1 MRRFRKYRKPNY
13 SRTTKLILIAV
24 LVLLTAVLGYIIMLE
39 ARQIKL
45 ERAGQLPA
53 QQTAQPV
60 QTQQEGETDADAAAG
75 GRTGTGGAAACRG
88 GARRAHRRGEE
99 VQLLSEA
106 GARVRREHARHG

>member
-13 SRTTKLILIAV
+13 SRPTKLILIAV

-60 QTQQEGETDADAAAG
+60 QT
-75 GRTGTGGAAACRG
+75 
-88 GARRAHRRGEE
+88 
-99 VQLLSEA
+99 
-106 GARVRREHARHG
+106 RREYARHGRLRHQRRGRKRR

>member
-60 QTQQEGETDADAAAG
+60 QTQQEGETDADAAAQEAEQAQARSSVQRRRAPRASKRG
-75 GRTGTGGAAACRG
+75 RSTAFIRSWRTGAT
-88 GARRAHRRGEE
+88 
-99 VQLLSEA
+99 
-106 GARVRREHARHG
+106 

>member
-1 MRRFRKYRKPNY
+1 MRRFHKYRKPNY

-60 QTQQEGETDADAAAG
+60 QTPTEGETDADAAAQEAEKAG
-75 GRTGTGGAAACRG
+75 Y
-88 GARRAHRRGEE
+88 
-99 VQLLSEA
+99 QLSA
-106 GARVRREHARHG
+106 

>member
-45 ERAGQLPA
+45 ERASCGEAWRMPCTLRQKGVRCGQHPRRR
-53 QQTAQPV
+53 
-60 QTQQEGETDADAAAG
+60 GHGDRCGG
-75 GRTGTGGAAACRG
+75 GRRNG
-88 GARRAHRRGEE
+88 
-99 VQLLSEA
+99 
-106 GARVRREHARHG
+106 VRRRLAVHGGRDTRLLRAEITEEGNICG